1 MTETIIARLRLA
13 ADTLEADR
21 VGLAGDPV
29 AWSEALRT
37 AADRAQEVADLA
49 CQLSADTLAAG
60 AAGAAWGYLRA
71 AHGTAG
77 AEQRMLR
84 ARDLRELAQ
93 ALYDLEWEG
102 NDDA

>member
-1 MTETIIARLRLA
+1 MAHSASARKEWLMTETIIARLRLA
-13 ADTLEADR
+13 
-21 VGLAGDPV
+21 
-29 AWSEALRT
+29 
-37 AADRAQEVADLA
+37 
-49 CQLSADTLAAG
+49 ADTLAAG